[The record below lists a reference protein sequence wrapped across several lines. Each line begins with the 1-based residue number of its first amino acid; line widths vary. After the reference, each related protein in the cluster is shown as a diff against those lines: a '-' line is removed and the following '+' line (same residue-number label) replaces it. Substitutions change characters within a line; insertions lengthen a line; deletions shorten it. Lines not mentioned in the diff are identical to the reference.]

1 LVIEPMRGLVVALCL
16 LAACGTAHAQPW
28 ELVADAEGPEF
39 SIAPEGAAADGTAT
53 EVAAEARTILAQPD
67 YRRMRVRQYE
77 ARDFDL
83 PKWNWPPMPNW
94 LKNIFR
100 AIGRFFSG
108 LAEFF
113 GFAGGGLTIGGWLL
127 LAAIVA
133 VILYL
138 ILRVLAG
145 YQARW
150 AKATAKSIR
159 KSVQEGEA
167 GLTPGETSADEFLAK
182 ARAHAARGE
191 FREAIGCLLMGGMSH
206 AERAAWIRPRRG
218 LTHRDYLKAM
228 RSKPEPHAGFK
239 TILGIYEPICFGRR
253 DAFQDHFDLSLEHYE
268 RGFAELAKAKK

>member
-1 LVIEPMRGLVVALCL
+1 MRTLLLTFCL

-53 EVAAEARTILAQPD
+53 EVAADARSILSQPD

-77 ARDFDL
+77 GREIDL
-83 PKWNWPPMPNW
+83 PNWKWPTPPRW
-94 LKNIFR
+94 LQNILR

-108 LAEFF
+108 VAEFF

-138 ILRVLAG
+138 ILRVLAAFG
-145 YQARW
+145 FGGAW
-150 AKATAKSIR
+150 AKATPKTVK

-182 ARAHAARGE
+182 ARAHAGRGE

-228 RSKPEPHAGFK
+228 RSKPDPYTGFK

-253 DAFQDHFDLSLEHYE
+253 DAFQDHFDVSLEHYE
-268 RGFAELAKAKK
+268 RGFAELAQKKK

>member
-1 LVIEPMRGLVVALCL
+1 MRGLLLAFCL
-16 LAACGTAHAQPW
+16 LATSGTLSAQPW
-28 ELVADAEGPEF
+28 ELAADAEGPEF
-39 SIAPEGAAADGTAT
+39 SIEPEGGAGAGTAT
-53 EVAAEARTILAQPD
+53 EVAAEARTILSQPD
-67 YRRMRVRQYE
+67 YRRMRVREYE

-83 PKWNWPPMPNW
+83 PKWKWPPLPNW
-94 LKNIFR
+94 LKNILR

-108 LAEFF
+108 FAEFF
-113 GFAGGGLTIGGWLL
+113 GLAGGGLTIGGWLL

-150 AKATAKSIR
+150 ARATATTVK

-182 ARAHAARGE
+182 ARAHAGRGE
-191 FREAIGCLLMGGMSH
+191 YREAIGCLLMGGMSH
-206 AERAAWIRPRRG
+206 AERATWIRPRRG
-218 LTHRDYLKAM
+218 LTHRDYLKSM
-228 RSKPEPHAGFK
+228 RSKPDPYNGFK

-253 DAFQDHFDLSLEHYE
+253 DAFQDHFDVSLEHYE
-268 RGFAELAKAKK
+268 RGFAELAKAKR